1 MSDASTAATSSAD
14 AAAEMIAQIHYFVK
28 AFTMPVLVGT
38 CISCLFAGLVTSL
51 ICRYFARYGK
61 SDRWAFR
68 ILVGFYL
75 VALLADT
82 ATQIAWAYSYAINGQ
97 LDPVN
102 VYRLPREF
110 MAFTAITACTV
121 FTAQI
126 FFNWRIWIIS
136 GRKNW
141 LLCGAVCLLQ
151 LGAMGCG
158 MYMFAAMAE
167 EVWFPEFGN
176 VRVSP
181 RLHPFALSLNSPD
194 FALLRFS
201 ASSIR
206 LAWRRLGYRRPH
218 HVGPTAFRPPPISL
232 PLLLSAGMTY
242 YLIIAPRLNGVNV
255 RKTQVVESPLRRLAI
270 QTFQT
275 NAVSLCLQTVTL
287 AMMVHTIKDMNC
299 FQEAKIYIA
308 SVVIS
313 LNARH
318 TTGEN
323 SAHFSESNPGA
334 TGRSKAL
341 GGSSSRFGRS
351 TTGAG
356 LVSQGQ
362 QQSVHVAVEQ
372 ERRVDEIEPSVASP
386 RPYTVKFER
395 VESDWTGGEKGD
407 LELGRLEDVHLD
419 GKL

>member
-176 VRVSP
+176 VRQA
-181 RLHPFALSLNSPD
+181 PFA
-194 FALLRFS
+194 
-201 ASSIR
+201 
-206 LAWRRLGYRRPH
+206 WLGAGLGTD
-218 HVGPTAFRPPPISL
+218 VLIT
-232 PLLLSAGMTY
+232 AGMTY

-287 AMMVHTIKDMNC
+287 AMMVHTIKDMNYAIIGKWFSRPGSLSLFYERFSSHG

>member
-176 VRVSP
+176 VRQA
-181 RLHPFALSLNSPD
+181 PFA
-194 FALLRFS
+194 
-201 ASSIR
+201 
-206 LAWRRLGYRRPH
+206 WLGAGLGTD
-218 HVGPTAFRPPPISL
+218 VLIT
-232 PLLLSAGMTY
+232 AGMTY